1 VLKLSRE
8 ELKFTVRPGRVP
20 RAQAVS
26 VHAERGGATAVSLAT
41 DASWIV
47 LPRTQVET
55 PARVSVRVDPQKLA
69 AGSHQG
75 HVTFTAEGGSAVKL
89 AVTARVGDAPALAV
103 QGDGCVLLEGKLRA
117 RAGAGCALVAADAV
131 GVQWTLPGGAQATG
145 SRLYGQFVRRGEFQV
160 LLSSEEGATDT
171 VPVVIE

>member
-1 VLKLSRE
+1 
-8 ELKFTVRPGRVP
+8 
-20 RAQAVS
+20 
-26 VHAERGGATAVSLAT
+26 
-41 DASWIV
+41 
-47 LPRTQVET
+47 VET

-75 HVTFTAEGGSAVKL
+75 HVTFTAEGDPPSSWP
-89 AVTARVGDAPALAV
+89 VTTRVGDAPALRYRETAAW
-103 QGDGCVLLEGKLRA
+103 LLEGKLRA
-117 RAGAGCALVAADAV
+117 RAGAGCALVAADADAV

-145 SRLYGQFVRRGEFQV
+145 FAHVRAIRAAGEFQV